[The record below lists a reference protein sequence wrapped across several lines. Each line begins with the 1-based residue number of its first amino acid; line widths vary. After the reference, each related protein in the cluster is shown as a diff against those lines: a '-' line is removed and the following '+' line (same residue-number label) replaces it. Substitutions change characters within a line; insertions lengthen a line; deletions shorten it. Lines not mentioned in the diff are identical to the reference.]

1 MANNRKV
8 NYPYRTQI
16 VMSAPRRILVGKY
29 LTKKGKRLMAEAE
42 TKAEKRSIE
51 LKYTKNRYTIND
63 KAVPVRNKYNTDLKI
78 IYHT

>member
-8 NYPYRTQI
+8 SHPYRTQI
-16 VMSAPRRILVGKY
+16 VISAPRRILVGKY
-29 LTKKGKRLMAEAE
+29 LNKKGKRLMAEAE

-51 LKYTKNRYTIND
+51 LKYTKNRYTLND
-63 KAVPVRNKYNTDLKI
+63 KAVPCKNKIGGTLI